1 MGKARKRRKKP
12 SQRKRKKNQS
22 LRRKK
27 RKKRI
32 RDFCSDYMAKQ
43 TIEAM
48 VEGGKASAGP
58 PLGPALGPL
67 KVNIPDVIAKI
78 NEKTKDLAG
87 MKVPVKV
94 TVDTDT
100 REFEV
105 EVGSPPIA
113 ALVKKELGLD
123 KASEEPGK
131 KRVGDLK
138 EEQAKKIARQKFG
151 SDDEAF
157 VNQVKGTCR
166 SMGITV
172 GEGAVTEEEMQQY
185 EEMKKAEEEAKAA
198 AEAEKAA
205 AVAEVAPA
213 EAAPEGAPKEGE
225 EKPAEEA
232 KEGEEKKEEA
242 KPGEKKEEKPNGE
255 KKEEKK

>member
-1 MGKARKRRKKP
+1 
-12 SQRKRKKNQS
+12 
-22 LRRKK
+22 
-27 RKKRI
+27 
-32 RDFCSDYMAKQ
+32 MAKQ
-43 TIEAM
+43 TVEAM

-67 KVNIPDVIAKI
+67 KVNIGDVIAKI

-94 TVDTDT
+94 TIDTET

-113 ALVKKELGLD
+113 ALVKKELGLA

-131 KRVGDLK
+131 KRVGDLTV
-138 EEQAKKIARQKFG
+138 EQAKKIARQKFG

-157 VNQVKGTCR
+157 VNQVKGSCR

-172 GEGAVTEEEMQQY
+172 GEGAVTEEEIQKY
-185 EEMKKAEEEAKAA
+185 EEEKAAAEEAKAA
-198 AEAEKAA
+198 KEAEKA
-205 AVAEVAPA
+205 VEGEAPS
-213 EAAPEGAPKEGE
+213 EGE
-225 EKPAEEA
+225 EKEEA
-232 KEGEEKKEEA
+232 KEGEDKPEAKPESKSEEKKDEKKES
-242 KPGEKKEEKPNGE
+242 EKK
-255 KKEEKK
+255 

>member
-1 MGKARKRRKKP
+1 
-12 SQRKRKKNQS
+12 
-22 LRRKK
+22 
-27 RKKRI
+27 
-32 RDFCSDYMAKQ
+32 MAKQ
-43 TIEAM
+43 IIEAM

-100 REFEV
+100 KEFEV

-151 SDDEAF
+151 SDDKAF

-185 EEMKKAEEEAKAA
+185 EEMKKAEEQAKATAEEAKA
-198 AEAEKAA
+198 EAK
-205 AVAEVAPA
+205 A
-213 EAAPEGAPKEGE
+213 EAAPAEGEAPKEGE
-225 EKPAEEA
+225 EKPAEGAPEGA
-232 KEGEEKKEEA
+232 KPEEKKEEA
-242 KPGEKKEEKPNGE
+242 KPGEKKEEKSKKE
-255 KKEEKK
+255 KK

>member
-1 MGKARKRRKKP
+1 MP
-12 SQRKRKKNQS
+12 
-22 LRRKK
+22 
-27 RKKRI
+27 
-32 RDFCSDYMAKQ
+32 KQ
-43 TIEAM
+43 TVETM

-67 KVNIPDVIAKI
+67 KVNIPGVVAKI

-94 TVDTDT
+94 TVDTET
-100 REFEV
+100 KEFEV

-131 KRVGDLK
+131 KRVGDLTK
-138 EEQAKKIARQKFG
+138 EQAKKIARQKFG
-151 SDDEAF
+151 SDGEAF

-172 GEGAVTEEEMQQY
+172 GEGAVTEEEMKQY
-185 EEMKKAEEEAKAA
+185 EEEKKAEEEAKAA
-198 AEAEKAA
+198 AE
-205 AVAEVAPA
+205 EVKA
-213 EAAPEGAPKEGE
+213 EAGSPEGEAPKEGE
-225 EKPAEEA
+225 QKKESGKPSEGAS
-232 KEGEEKKEEA
+232 EGEKKGEA
-242 KPGEKKEEKPNGE
+242 KPEE

>member
-1 MGKARKRRKKP
+1 
-12 SQRKRKKNQS
+12 
-22 LRRKK
+22 
-27 RKKRI
+27 
-32 RDFCSDYMAKQ
+32 MAKQ
-43 TIEAM
+43 TIETM

-67 KVNIPDVIAKI
+67 KVNIPDVVAKI

-100 REFEV
+100 KEFEV

-131 KRVGDLK
+131 KRVGDLTNQ
-138 EEQAKKIARQKFG
+138 QAKKIARQKFG

-157 VNQVKGTCR
+157 INQVKGTCR

-172 GEGAVTEEEMQQY
+172 GEGAVTEEEMQRY
-185 EEMKKAEEEAKAA
+185 EEEKRAEEEAKAA
-198 AEAEKAA
+198 AAE
-205 AVAEVAPA
+205 
-213 EAAPEGAPKEGE
+213 EAAPAEGAPKEGE
-225 EKPAEEA
+225 KPAEGAPEA
-232 KEGEEKKEEA
+232 KPEERKEEKKPEEKKEE
-242 KPGEKKEEKPNGE
+242 K
-255 KKEEKK
+255 